1 MTIRSWNCDDTRRV
15 FDGEKVA
22 KWSTR
27 LGRKAERKLR
37 MLHAAISIVDLRI
50 PPGNALEKLE
60 PKSSN
65 RWSIRINRQWR
76 ICFVWRNG
84 DAYHVEI
91 VDYH

>member
-1 MTIRSWNCDDTRRV
+1 MRTSTV
-15 FDGEKVA
+15 F
-22 KWSTR
+22 
-27 LGRKAERKLR
+27 
-37 MLHAAISIVDLRI
+37 
-50 PPGNALEKLE
+50 LEKLE